1 MPLTTRHNTEMVK
14 KAEKA
19 LNTTEDPIEKL
30 RASCLMRG
38 ANGISG
44 LSRYDFKYSLKDSIL
59 KKICK

>member
-1 MPLTTRHNTEMVK
+1 MPLTNRHSTEMVK

-30 RASCLMRG
+30 RAACLMRG

-44 LSRYDFKYSLKDSIL
+44 LSRYDFKYR
-59 KKICK
+59 KIPF